1 MYGARVARHRGRDK
15 RLLARAIGALGSAS
29 AVAVGLGLHP
39 STGRRWQANGVIPER
54 HHERLER
61 LIEIQRAFE
70 PPKRKRIPQELAKPL
85 EKAGT
90 RTELARQLKMPT
102 STVTGWFARGRV
114 PIQHLPR
121 LLLYVSKPK
130 PPKPKKE
137 RVIGPKQL
145 EKALKQLGSEEALAR
160 ACKVKPDTVRRWRR
174 EGMTSIAKECVEKV
188 VPKPKRKRKPKEVV
202 IALLPSI
209 PEEPEEPE
217 IPEILIQDDPRDPVK
232 FGLARFLDEIGKLD
246 PKEKAVFK
254 KEKDFSGRREGD
266 HTSGTRDTKRWDRY
280 LNEYTADSI
289 LQDIREWFYEAGE
302 GKSEFFYQCLVHLAQ
317 ISEEGYKVGYQSI
330 LYRQVEPK
338 KKTVLFWVNLISRR
352 SATLN
357 PAVQDVLNDI
367 QDVIDLGN
375 EALVVSTSLFNYR
388 LRDEDERRK
397 FQTAKRYERRRVL
410 DALRDSGRTEGP
422 GRRRR

>member
-130 PPKPKKE
+130 PQKPKKE

-188 VPKPKRKRKPKEVV
+188 VPKPKRKRRPRPE
-202 IALLPSI
+202 IAI
-209 PEEPEEPE
+209 PVLEEPEVIEFE
-217 IPEILIQDDPRDPVK
+217 LENPRDPIK
-232 FGLARFLDEIGKLD
+232 FGLARFLDEIGTLD
-246 PKEKAVFK
+246 PKEKKQLK

-266 HTSGTRDTKRWDRY
+266 HTSGIRETKRWDRY
-280 LNEYTADSI
+280 LTEYTLDSI
-289 LQDIREWFYEAGE
+289 LIDLRDWFLEMAQRGGE
-302 GKSEFFYQCLVHLAQ
+302 LYYQCLVHVAQ

-330 LYRQVEPK
+330 LYRQIEPK
-338 KKTVLFWVNLISRR
+338 KKTVLFWTNLISRR
-352 SATLN
+352 STTIH
-357 PAVQDVLNDI
+357 PAVQDVLSGI
-367 QDVIDLGN
+367 EEVIDLGN

-388 LRDEDERRK
+388 LRGEDERRK

>member
-1 MYGARVARHRGRDK
+1 MYGARVARHRGRDT

-29 AVAVGLGLHP
+29 AVAIGLGLHP
-39 STGRRWQANGVIPER
+39 STGRRWQAKGVIPER

-70 PPKRKRIPQELAKPL
+70 PPKRKRVPQELTKPL

-102 STVTGWFARGRV
+102 STVRGWFTRGKV

-160 ACKVKPDTVRRWRR
+160 ACKVKPDTVRRWKR
-174 EGMTSIAKECVEKV
+174 EGMTSVAKECVEKV
-188 VPKPKRKRKPKEVV
+188 VPKPKRKRKPR
-202 IALLPSI
+202 
-209 PEEPEEPE
+209 PE
-217 IPEILIQDDPRDPVK
+217 ITIPVEAPEPIETVPIEIEFADPRDPIQ
-232 FGLARFLDEIGKLD
+232 FGLARFLDEIGTLD
-246 PKEKAVFK
+246 PKEKKQLK

-266 HTSGTRDTKRWDRY
+266 HTSGIRETKRWDRY
-280 LNEYTADSI
+280 LTEYTLDSV
-289 LQDIREWFYEAGE
+289 LTDIRDWFVEVGSNANELY
-302 GKSEFFYQCLVHLAQ
+302 YQCLVHVAQ

-330 LYRQVEPK
+330 LYRQIEPK
-338 KKTVLFWVNLISRR
+338 KKTVLFWTNIISRR
-352 SATLN
+352 STSLH
-357 PAVQDVLNDI
+357 PAVQDVISGLE
-367 QDVIDLGN
+367 DVVDLGN

-388 LRDEDERRK
+388 LRGEDERRK
-397 FQTAKRYERRRVL
+397 FQTAKRYERRRVR
-410 DALRDSGRTEGP
+410 DALRDSGGAKKP
-422 GRRRR
+422 RRRGR